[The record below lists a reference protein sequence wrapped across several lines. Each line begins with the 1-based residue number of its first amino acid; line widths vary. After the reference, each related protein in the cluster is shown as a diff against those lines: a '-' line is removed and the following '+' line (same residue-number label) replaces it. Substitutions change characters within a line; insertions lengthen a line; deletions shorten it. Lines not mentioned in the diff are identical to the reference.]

1 MQDEKPPMK
10 KLPTSMLPEETA
22 PRPEFPEQ
30 EQTPPGLDAEM
41 EPSPDHGETSYTGSG
56 RLAGK
61 KALITGGDSGIGRA
75 VAIAFAREGADV
87 AINYLP
93 EEQKDAD
100 EVIALIKAEGR
111 TAVALPGDIRSE
123 SFCQSLVA
131 DAVEQLGGLSILV
144 NNAGRQQY
152 CETLEELT
160 TEDFD
165 ATFKTNVYAP
175 FWITRAALSHLQ
187 AGSAIIN
194 TTSVQ
199 AYKPSPILL
208 DYAQTKACLAIFT
221 KSLAKQVAKRGIRVN
236 AVAPGPYWTV
246 LQSSG
251 GQPDE
256 KVKQFGKDT
265 PMGRP
270 GQPVEIAPL
279 YVTLASDACSYTS
292 GQVWCSDGGDGV
304 V

>member
-30 EQTPPGLDAEM
+30 EQNPPGLDAEM
-41 EPSPDHGETSYTGSG
+41 EPSPDHGETSYTGTG

-87 AINYLP
+87 AISYLP
-93 EEQKDAD
+93 EEQEDAD

-175 FWITRAALSHLQ
+175 FWITRAAL
-187 AGSAIIN
+187 
-194 TTSVQ
+194 
-199 AYKPSPILL
+199 PI
-208 DYAQTKACLAIFT
+208 
-221 KSLAKQVAKRGIRVN
+221 S
-236 AVAPGPYWTV
+236 
-246 LQSSG
+246 
-251 GQPDE
+251 
-256 KVKQFGKDT
+256 
-265 PMGRP
+265 RP
-270 GQPVEIAPL
+270 GARSSTPPRCRPINPVR
-279 YVTLASDACSYTS
+279 SCSITPRPKPAWRSSLNRWPNRWQNAAFALTPWRQALTGRY
-292 GQVWCSDGGDGV
+292 CSPAAV
-304 V
+304 SRTRK